1 MKISIFGNEF
11 QHESL
16 EQVKLLLSLLHDT
29 GAELWGDP
37 SYVHFLNHEVG
48 EVPYLN
54 VFGKGAA
61 VRADVAISI
70 GGDGTFLRTAQAVAV
85 QGVPIMGINAGHLG
99 FLTSA
104 PSAGLNLIFKEIAEG
119 RLTTEARSMIEV
131 TGDYAEQPDYD
142 IEERS
147 MLQLMLPSGYEE
159 AKRFALNE
167 VAILRQDTSS
177 TIKLDVSL
185 DDVALTT
192 FNGDGML
199 LCTPTGSTAYNLSV
213 GGPILHPQSRCF
225 VLSPISP
232 HALTMRPVV
241 FADTSMLRVTVR
253 SRARLF
259 QVSVDGETIDLP
271 SGTTLRI
278 AKAPFPTRVIM
289 LKGHRFARVL
299 RTKLMWGKDNRG
311 EE

>member
-1 MKISIFGNEF
+1 
-11 QHESL
+11 
-16 EQVKLLLSLLHDT
+16 
-29 GAELWGDP
+29 
-37 SYVHFLNHEVG
+37 
-48 EVPYLN
+48 
-54 VFGKGAA
+54 
-61 VRADVAISI
+61 
-70 GGDGTFLRTAQAVAV
+70 
-85 QGVPIMGINAGHLG
+85 
-99 FLTSA
+99 
-104 PSAGLNLIFKEIAEG
+104 
-119 RLTTEARSMIEV
+119 
-131 TGDYAEQPDYD
+131 
-142 IEERS
+142 

-159 AKRFALNE
+159 AKRFALND

>member
-1 MKISIFGNEF
+1 M
-11 QHESL
+11 
-16 EQVKLLLSLLHDT
+16 
-29 GAELWGDP
+29 
-37 SYVHFLNHEVG
+37 
-48 EVPYLN
+48 
-54 VFGKGAA
+54 
-61 VRADVAISI
+61 RADVAISI

-99 FLTSA
+99 Y
-104 PSAGLNLIFKEIAEG
+104 
-119 RLTTEARSMIEV
+119 LTTVDISETAQAVKCLLS
-131 TGDYAEQPDYD
+131 GDYD

-213 GGPILHPQSRCF
+213 GGPNPP
-225 VLSPISP
+225 SPITLLR
-232 HALTMRPVV
+232 A
-241 FADTSMLRVTVR
+241 FAHLSAR
-253 SRARLF
+253 SHDAPGGVCRHLDAAR
-259 QVSVDGETIDLP
+259 DG
-271 SGTTLRI
+271 
-278 AKAPFPTRVIM
+278 AQ
-289 LKGHRFARVL
+289 
-299 RTKLMWGKDNRG
+299 
-311 EE
+311 

>member
-99 FLTSA
+99 Y
-104 PSAGLNLIFKEIAEG
+104 
-119 RLTTEARSMIEV
+119 LTTVDISETAQAVKCLLS
-131 TGDYAEQPDYD
+131 GDYD

-225 VLSPISP
+225 VLSPISD
-232 HALTMRPVV
+232 RKSVV
-241 FADTSMLRVTVR
+241 
-253 SRARLF
+253 
-259 QVSVDGETIDLP
+259 
-271 SGTTLRI
+271 
-278 AKAPFPTRVIM
+278 
-289 LKGHRFARVL
+289 
-299 RTKLMWGKDNRG
+299 
-311 EE
+311 